1 VSVSDGLLD
10 YFETMG
16 EASTAVVRSAVAA
29 TSADDLIERISNYSL
44 GHLIMD
50 DVTAIVIR
58 RVTGPTRGPA

>member
-29 TSADDLIERISNYSL
+29 TSAEDLIERISNYSL

-58 RVTGPTRGPA
+58 RVTDHPGGLA

>member
-1 VSVSDGLLD
+1 
-10 YFETMG
+10 MG

-29 TSADDLIERISNYSL
+29 TSAEDLIERISNYSL

-58 RVTGPTRGPA
+58 RVT

>member
-1 VSVSDGLLD
+1 MSVSDGLLD

-29 TSADDLIERISNYSL
+29 TSAEDLIERISNYSL

-58 RVTGPTRGPA
+58 RVTDHPGGPA